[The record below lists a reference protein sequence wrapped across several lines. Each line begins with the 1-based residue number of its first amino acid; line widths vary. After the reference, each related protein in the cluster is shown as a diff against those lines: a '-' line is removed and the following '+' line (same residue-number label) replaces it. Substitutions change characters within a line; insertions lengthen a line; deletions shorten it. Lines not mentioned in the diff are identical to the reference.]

1 MENSKPIEKMKQV
14 RVNIGNKSYLCDYLE
29 TDSDKKVGLMNVE
42 NLPPDRG
49 ALFVWDEEDT
59 RQMWMKNTLIPL
71 DMIAINDDD
80 EVIMVYPARPKDETL
95 IPFMSTKYILEVNQ
109 DSGIK
114 IGDDFEID
122 DSDDLDKYVMKVIG
136 SDGGTQFLLQGGERI
151 VSRKETRVLIR
162 KAKKAELVKN
172 DEAAFNRICRS
183 LGKYMFKVLY
193 GQDHRD
199 AQYVQVPEK
208 KDKKDS

>member
-1 MENSKPIEKMKQV
+1 MEQKFI
-14 RVNIGNKSYLCDYLE
+14 NIGDKTYKCKIAKSE
-29 TDSDKKVGLMNVE
+29 EDKRQGLMYVE
-42 NLPPDRG
+42 NLPPDEG
-49 ALFVWDEEDT
+49 MLFVWDSEDT

-162 KAKKAELVKN
+162 KAKKAESVKN
-172 DEAAFNRICRS
+172 DEAAFNRICKS

-208 KDKKDS
+208 KDTKDS

>member
-1 MENSKPIEKMKQV
+1 MEQKFI
-14 RVNIGNKSYLCDYLE
+14 NIGDKTYKCKIAKSE
-29 TDSDKKVGLMNVE
+29 EDKRQGLMYVE
-42 NLPPDRG
+42 NLPPDEG
-49 ALFVWDEEDT
+49 MLFVWDSEDT

-162 KAKKAELVKN
+162 KAKKAESVKN
-172 DEAAFNRICRS
+172 DEAAFNRICKS

-199 AQYVQVPEK
+199 AQYVYVPEK
-208 KDKKDS
+208 KDTKDS

>member
-1 MENSKPIEKMKQV
+1 MEQKF
-14 RVNIGNKSYLCDYLE
+14 VNIGDKTYKCKIAKSE
-29 TDSDKKVGLMNVE
+29 EDKRQGLMYVE
-42 NLPPDRG
+42 NLPPDEG
-49 ALFVWDEEDT
+49 MLFVWDSEDT

-109 DSGIK
+109 NSGIK

-136 SDGGTQFLLQGGERI
+136 SD
-151 VSRKETRVLIR
+151 
-162 KAKKAELVKN
+162 
-172 DEAAFNRICRS
+172 
-183 LGKYMFKVLY
+183 
-193 GQDHRD
+193 
-199 AQYVQVPEK
+199 
-208 KDKKDS
+208 